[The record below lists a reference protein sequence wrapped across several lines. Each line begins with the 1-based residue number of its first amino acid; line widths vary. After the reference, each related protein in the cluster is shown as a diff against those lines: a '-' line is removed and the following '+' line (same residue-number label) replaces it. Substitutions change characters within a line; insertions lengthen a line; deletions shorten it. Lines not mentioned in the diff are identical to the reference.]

1 MNKAKQD
8 IRSLEE
14 KYKNTDKG
22 VWRLGEYKAFIH
34 VNRDRLPL
42 TDVHVTRLEYLIDN
56 IPLKSLHANA
66 TYEQILLCLS
76 IYCIEETTNKTVSI
90 ERYRVLNEYG
100 VTRTMYSVVLRNLL
114 KYYRQNQPLTRNN
127 TQRRHCA
134 HKEIQGE

>member
-90 ERYRVLNEYG
+90 ERYRVLKEHNI
-100 VTRTMYSVVLRNLL
+100 TRTMYSVVLRNLL

-127 TQRRHCA
+127 TKRRHYDA
-134 HKEIQGE
+134 KNRQGE

>member
-8 IRSLEE
+8 IHALEE
-14 KYKNTDKG
+14 KYKNTDKR

-42 TDVHVTRLEYLIDN
+42 TDVHVTRLEHLIDN

-90 ERYRVLNEYG
+90 ERYRILKEHG

-114 KYYRQNQPLTRNN
+114 KWYRENQPLLRNN
-127 TQRRHCA
+127 NTTSTLRR
-134 HKEIQGE
+134 